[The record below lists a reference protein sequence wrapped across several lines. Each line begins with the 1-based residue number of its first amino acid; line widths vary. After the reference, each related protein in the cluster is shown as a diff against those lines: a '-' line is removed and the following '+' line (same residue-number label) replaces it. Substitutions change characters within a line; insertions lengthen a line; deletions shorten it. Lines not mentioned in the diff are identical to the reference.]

1 MTTNVTIPDARDIA
15 RLLPQRNVNSNKG
28 TFGRVVF
35 CGGSHN
41 FLGAPALSAMASY
54 RSGAGLVELAVIPPV
69 QQSVAAHISEAVFQ
83 PIPASGGYISPDA
96 VETIKQT
103 WERATAFV
111 FGPGMGLTDGT
122 VELTRGVL
130 AALPAARLQGSVI
143 DADGLNALSRI
154 NGWWQSELAL
164 VLTPH
169 PGEMSRLTGMT
180 IEQIQS
186 DRLAVARE
194 HAKKWGAVVVL
205 KGAGTVVASPEGAA
219 RINPTGGPNLA
230 TAGTG
235 DVLSGI
241 IGGLLAQGC
250 TPFDAAI
257 AGTYLHGHAGDIVS
271 KRFGNAGTV
280 AGDLLPA
287 IPLARQSILREAG
300 ELS

>member
-1 MTTNVTIPDARDIA
+1 MTTYVAIPDARDIA
-15 RLLPQRNVNSNKG
+15 RLLPRRNVNSNKG

-35 CGGSHN
+35 CGGSQN

-54 RSGAGLVELAVIPPV
+54 RVGAGLVELAVIAPV
-69 QQSVAAHISEAVFQ
+69 QQSVAAHITEAVFQ
-83 PIPASGGYISPDA
+83 PVPASDGYISRDA

-103 WERATAFV
+103 WERANAFV
-111 FGPGMGLTDGT
+111 FGPGMGITEDT
-122 VELTRGVL
+122 VAVTRDLLAVL
-130 AALPAARLQGSVI
+130 PDARLHGSVI
-143 DADGLNALSRI
+143 DADGLNALSRLD
-154 NGWWQSELAL
+154 GWWHSLFPL

-169 PGEMSRLTGMT
+169 PGEMSRLTSIS

-205 KGAGTVVASPEGAA
+205 KGADTVVASPEGTA

-235 DVLSGI
+235 DVLSGV

-250 TPFDAAI
+250 TPFDAAV
-257 AGTYLHGHAGDIVS
+257 AGVYLHGRAGDIVS
-271 KRFGNAGTV
+271 QRFGNAGTV

-287 IPLARQSILREAG
+287 IPLARQSILQEAG